1 MPPKTRR
8 TYRHLRLPKGNA
20 AGKGAPLK
28 EPGTPPS
35 FRAHEVEA
43 ISRLRVDQAPPAAA
57 VERSAMDGSP
67 PPTDRSNT
75 SEDSIATTLF
85 DEDDDDILSE
95 AGDYH
100 NRAIWNQS
108 RRTRKR
114 RSVPAVAPAA
124 ADEPREADETPRQRR
139 RVVDDDDKKE
149 QEVDD
154 EYDETW
160 QEMIEALRGPPVV
173 TNASIELS
181 MDSLHSLPRPTGIIR
196 KNRASDSHIS
206 TTKLTMPQQ
215 HIFDICATVEG
226 MIGET
231 NGAYWVDPSAS
242 IIHDGAPVLP
252 SVYTKRP
259 VTFAELATDHAIA
272 LQHARRCLKPQ
283 MFAAFSAALYHVRQV
298 ANRTKSVL
306 TFEGLVHHPDRVFF
320 VCRIMFI
327 CWVLNKLDRGVV
339 WLRKYTREALI
350 NELYAIRNRAD
361 LFLNF

>member
-8 TYRHLRLPKGNA
+8 TYRHIQSALRNA
-20 AGKGAPLK
+20 AGKGAPRK
-28 EPGTPPS
+28 EKGAPRTYG
-35 FRAHEVEA
+35 AHEMNA
-43 ISRLRVDQAPPAAA
+43 LSRLQADPAQPAGV
-57 VERSAMDGSP
+57 VEPSAMDSP
-67 PPTDRSNT
+67 PLTNRSNT
-75 SEDSIATTLF
+75 SEDSIATMPF
-85 DEDDDDILSE
+85 DYGDDELLSQAEDYGRLIIWRKQFQSRKRSLSTAASSE
-95 AGDYH
+95 AG
-100 NRAIWNQS
+100 
-108 RRTRKR
+108 
-114 RSVPAVAPAA
+114 
-124 ADEPREADETPRQRR
+124 DEPREADDSPRQRR
-139 RVVDDDDKKE
+139 RVDDDEKE
-149 QEVDD
+149 QAVDEEDD
-154 EYDETW
+154 EIW
-160 QEMIEALRGPPVV
+160 QEMLEALRGPPVV
-173 TNASIELS
+173 ANASIKHS
-181 MDSLHSLPRPTGIIR
+181 MDSLDNLPRPTGIIR

-283 MFAAFSAALYHVRQV
+283 MFAAFSAALYHIRQV
-298 ANRTKSVL
+298 ANRTSSVL